1 MPVFKKYH
9 RTDKTNFTPVNLL
22 PLLFKKLEKIIYD
35 QLVEYVQTFLNKLL
49 CGFCKAHSTEHALSR
64 LLQKWQNKLDSSG
77 IVGTILMNLSN
88 AYDRIPHD
96 LIIAELVAY
105 ELGTN
110 SLIFLFDYLS

>member
-1 MPVFKKYH
+1 MPVFKK
-9 RTDKTNFTPVNLL
+9 RDRIDKINFTPVSLL
-22 PLLFKKLEKIIYD
+22 PLLSKTFEKIIYD

-49 CGFCKAHSTEHALSR
+49 CDFCKAHSTLSR

-105 ELGTN
+105 GLGTN
-110 SLIFLFDYLS
+110 SLMFLFDNLS